1 MKFELGSKV
10 AAVVAAIA
18 IERYPFSE
26 NANIVQH
33 TTTHTYSIR
42 RTQLI
47 VNKDVL
53 HLQHEIRLA
62 VTVYCDRY
70 HSIVLFN

>member
-1 MKFELGSKV
+1 MKFGLGRKVV
-10 AAVVAAIA
+10 AAAAAIA

-26 NANIVQH
+26 NANIVQ
-33 TTTHTYSIR
+33 HTYSIR

-70 HSIVLFN
+70 HSIVLFS